1 MTFVRTA
8 AVLGTCLIL
17 GMTMTACSQKKSAD
31 STTHIEGAAVNAGGT
46 FAVIETSMG
55 TLEILLY
62 SDDAPKT
69 VANFVGLAEEKY
81 FDGVMFHRVSRNF
94 VIQGGDPTGKGTGGK
109 SIYGKPYED
118 ELNPA
123 TASFKAGYLKGV
135 VAMAHPP
142 RPNSNTSQFFIMLD
156 DIRSLPKEYTI
167 FGKVVKG
174 IEVVDAIGMVDI
186 TPEMG
191 PTDGRPKTPVVM
203 KSVTIRREGV
213 SPAAPQ
219 GGK

>member
-1 MTFVRTA
+1 
-8 AVLGTCLIL
+8 
-17 GMTMTACSQKKSAD
+17 
-31 STTHIEGAAVNAGGT
+31 
-46 FAVIETSMG
+46 MG
-55 TLEILLY
+55 TIEILLY
-62 SDDAPKT
+62 ADDAPKT

-81 FDGVMFHRVSRNF
+81 FDGVIFHRVSRNF

-156 DIRSLPKEYTI
+156 DVRSLPKEYTI

-174 IEVVDAIGMVDI
+174 MDVVDAIGMVDI

-203 KSVTIRREGV
+203 KSVTIRREGA
-213 SPAAPQ
+213 SPAAPAPQ

>member
-1 MTFVRTA
+1 MQFARRA
-8 AVLGTCLIL
+8 AVLGGCLVL
-17 GMTMTACSQKKSAD
+17 GIFMTACSQMKTEKKD
-31 STTHIEGAAVNAGGT
+31 STTAKGDTTVKSGGT

-55 TLEILLY
+55 TIEIELY
-62 SDDAPKT
+62 SEDAPKT

-81 FDGVMFHRVSRNF
+81 YDGVIFHRVSRNF

-109 SIYGKPYED
+109 SIYGKPYDD

-123 TASFKAGYLKGV
+123 TASWKAGYLKGV
-135 VAMAHPP
+135 LAMAHPP

-156 DIRSLPKEYTI
+156 DVRSLPKEYTI

-174 IEVVDAIGMVDI
+174 IEVVDAIGLVDI

-203 KSVTIRREGV
+203 KSVTIRRE
-213 SPAAPQ
+213 PAA
-219 GGK
+219 GVK